1 MMSLETFIVISL
13 DDRLIWALQKK
24 KKGSNNKYYN
34 SWLLVYQTELNVLYK
49 WSLSTLKKISLLINY
64 NYTHFIVKY
73 TETYT
78 NVIIAIHCNV
88 GKWES
93 NSGTKTFLM
102 VNSRLTDIPQ

>member
-1 MMSLETFIVISL
+1 MTTCVPDRVKCFIQMIP
-13 DDRLIWALQKK
+13 
-24 KKGSNNKYYN
+24 
-34 SWLLVYQTELNVLYK
+34 LNPQ
-49 WSLSTLKKISLLINY
+49 KISLLINY